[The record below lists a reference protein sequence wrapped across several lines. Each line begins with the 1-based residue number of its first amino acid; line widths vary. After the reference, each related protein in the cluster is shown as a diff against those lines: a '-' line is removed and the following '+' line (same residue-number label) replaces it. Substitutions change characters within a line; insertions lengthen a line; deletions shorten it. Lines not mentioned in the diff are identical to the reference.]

1 MKDQEELLSQRMK
14 DILSNTKNLQP
25 TDFITNNQKDEVSI
39 EEGALITLLAEA
51 RRRNWAQDHTISYL
65 KNETGLAMEIG
76 RAQFGISYQLFMN
89 IDWKL
94 NDIPFTNRALVLG
107 LVYLNIFSWFKK

>member
-14 DILSNTKNLQP
+14 DILSNTKNLQL
-25 TDFITNNQKDEVSI
+25 TDFITNNQKDEVSK

-51 RRRNWAQDHTISYL
+51 RRRKWTQDHTINYL

-76 RAQFGISYQLFMN
+76 RAQFGISYQL
-89 IDWKL
+89 L
-94 NDIPFTNRALVLG
+94 NEH
-107 LVYLNIFSWFKK
+107 

>member
-14 DILSNTKNLQP
+14 DILSNTNNVQL
-25 TDFITNNQKDEVSI
+25 TDFLTNNQKDEVSK

-76 RAQFGISYQLFMN
+76 RAQFGIFMN
-89 IDWKL
+89 IDWNK
-94 NDIPFTNRALVLG
+94 RALVL
-107 LVYLNIFSWFKK
+107 